1 MIEEILKYNDTFVNS
16 GFYKHF
22 NTNKYPKKRLALI
35 TCMDTR
41 LVELLPAALGVRSGD
56 VKLIKTAGSMII
68 NPYDSTIRS
77 LLIAVL
83 EYGVDEVMVIGHTDC
98 LSATISSETIITH
111 LVQRGIERDTIQKL
125 KEDGFDLDSWL
136 QGMDN
141 VKTAVKQSV
150 TLLKTHPLMPS
161 NVIIRGFIMDIS
173 CGRLSSVS

>member
-1 MIEEILKYNDTFVNS
+1 M
-16 GFYKHF
+16 
-22 NTNKYPKKRLALI
+22 
-35 TCMDTR
+35 
-41 LVELLPAALGVRSGD
+41 
-56 VKLIKTAGSMII
+56 
-68 NPYDSTIRS
+68 
-77 LLIAVL
+77 
-83 EYGVDEVMVIGHTDC
+83 
-98 LSATISSETIITH
+98 TH

-125 KEDGFDLDSWL
+125 KEEGFDLDSWL